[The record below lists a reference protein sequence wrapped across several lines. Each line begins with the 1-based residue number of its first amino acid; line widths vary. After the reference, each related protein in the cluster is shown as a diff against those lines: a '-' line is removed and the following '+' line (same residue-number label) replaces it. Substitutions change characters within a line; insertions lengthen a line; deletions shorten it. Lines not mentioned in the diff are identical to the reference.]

1 MTSDSDPEL
10 LQCYLAGG
18 PRAQAAFAALV
29 TRHVDLVYSAA
40 LRTVRSPQLAEDVAQ
55 AVFVELA
62 RRARSLTSA
71 TPLVAWLHV
80 VTRRKAI
87 DVVRHESRR
96 RSREAAMALL
106 QDAPAMP
113 APPDWPA
120 IEPLLD
126 EAVESLPPADR
137 AAILLRFFENK
148 SLREIGA
155 ALGATED
162 AAQKRV
168 TRALDRLRIFFLKRG
183 LALSTG
189 SLATTLSAHGMVPA
203 PGTLGPAIAA
213 ATTGLVPAAAVS
225 GSTILAMTTLQK
237 IGTTVALAAAA
248 VTAYE
253 AIVLLRQQED
263 LTNARSEVLALATQV
278 RELSSAQKAAADSL
292 HRSRLRLTEV
302 SVPLP
307 GDAAL
312 EAQMQVWLAQ
322 LGRLKQF
329 LRDQPRLAG
338 PELALITEHD
348 WFTEAA
354 VGKLS
359 SDEDFRRA
367 AGQLRRRAT
376 DVIHPQLHRALAAY
390 VRAHDDQL
398 PVSPRE
404 LAPYFEEPF
413 DLAVL
418 DRYQM
423 LRQGKVSD
431 VPQRERS
438 QLIGRM
444 PVDIEYDD
452 YSYVGV
458 SGYGNQG
465 NMMSHNYYTAQR
477 EFRKANPGETT
488 NDAARLHPYLKW
500 PVDVTVLQNF
510 IDKRSP

>member
-18 PRAQAAFAALV
+18 PAAQAAFATLV
-29 TRHVDLVYSAA
+29 ARHLDLVYSVA

-55 AVFVELA
+55 SVFVDLA
-62 RRARSLTSA
+62 RRARSITPA

-80 VTRRKAI
+80 V
-87 DVVRHESRR
+87 SRR
-96 RSREAAMALL
+96 RAIDIVRQDSRRRAREAATALL
-106 QDAPAMP
+106 QDTSTMP
-113 APPDWPA
+113 APPDWSD
-120 IEPLLD
+120 IEPMLD

-137 AAILLRFFENK
+137 AAILLRFFERK
-148 SLREIGA
+148 SFREIGS

-168 TRALDRLRIFFLKRG
+168 ARALDRLRTFFLKRG
-183 LALSTG
+183 VALSPV
-189 SLATTLSAHGMVPA
+189 SLATTLSAHGMVSAPA
-203 PGTLGPAIAA
+203 TLGPAIAA
-213 ATTGLVPAAAVS
+213 ATTGLVPVAAVS

-237 IGTTVALAAAA
+237 IGATVALVAAA

-263 LTNARSEVLALATQV
+263 LTNARSEILALITQV
-278 RELSSAQKAAADSL
+278 RNLSSAQKAAADALQRS
-292 HRSRLRLTEV
+292 RSRLGAI

-354 VGKLS
+354 AGKLS

-376 DVIHPQLHRALAAY
+376 DVIHPQLHRALSAY

-398 PVSPRE
+398 PTSPRE

-423 LRQGKVSD
+423 LRQGKVSE
-431 VPQRERS
+431 VPQRDRS
-438 QLIGRM
+438 QLLGRM

-488 NDAARLHPYLKW
+488 NDAARLQPYLKW
-500 PVDVTVLQNF
+500 PVEVTVLQKF
-510 IDKRSP
+510 IDNRSP